1 MAIRIQMGPR
11 ENRSMVAAVLG
22 GLICTGLSVAGFV
35 IVFSGAQLSGGI
47 PLLPQALN
55 QGIGRTL
62 FGLGALFTAALAAYA
77 FHDVWRLH
85 RERSTGGTDVT
96 GSPTN
101 RSPAPK
107 DLNG

>member
-35 IVFSGAQLSGGI
+35 IVLSGEPLSGGI
-47 PLLPQALN
+47 PFLPQALN

-77 FHDVWRLH
+77 FYDAWRLH
-85 RERSTGGTDVT
+85 RERSTDATEIT
-96 GSPTN
+96 GSQAN
-101 RSPAPK
+101 RSPAPR
-107 DLNG
+107 DPHG